1 MFITALHMQLFL
13 CSKNGSTLKQQWYVF
28 IRSAGNLNKT
38 TLIPQ
43 LFFNFFKKINL
54 QKHFN
59 SKTSKT
65 SKTFK
70 IKRQTKSS
78 IQFGWGAMHEC
89 HISFEIL
96 ITNGVKAAVCCL

>member
-13 CSKNGSTLKQQWYVF
+13 CSKNGSTLQKQWYVF

-38 TLIPQ
+38 VLF
-43 LFFNFFKKINL
+43 LNFFFNYFKTINL

-70 IKRQTKSS
+70 IKRQTTSS

-89 HISFEIL
+89 HITFEIL
-96 ITNGVKAAVCCL
+96 ITYGVKAAVCCL